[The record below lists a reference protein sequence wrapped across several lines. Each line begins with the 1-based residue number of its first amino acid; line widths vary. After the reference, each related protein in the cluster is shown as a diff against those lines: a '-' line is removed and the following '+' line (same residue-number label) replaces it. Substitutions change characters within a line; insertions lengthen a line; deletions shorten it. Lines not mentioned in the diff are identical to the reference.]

1 MRYVCCSEAT
11 CLRSERKLNFK
22 ILASQLPELQEE
34 RLSLIHTYTL
44 KSYKFDMDV
53 CSGCQRIH
61 TTMK

>member
-34 RLSLIHTYTL
+34 RLSLVHTYTL
-44 KSYKFDMDV
+44 NSHINLICMCVAVVNEYT
-53 CSGCQRIH
+53 QR
-61 TTMK
+61 